1 MRKINDRLTVYT
13 CEEIRQIVSDL
24 IGEDAFKDFDTFKY
38 DKEPPL
44 MIFAQYKP
52 KENMLYAIYRLNSDK
67 TKILPRYEL
76 REISLSNGEWTGT
89 RYHRTSFDRVDLCD
103 EFIKD
108 CERFIK
114 SKGNEAFIYISE
126 FVLNNS
132 SIYNRCEG
140 TFI

>member
-1 MRKINDRLTVYT
+1 
-13 CEEIRQIVSDL
+13 
-24 IGEDAFKDFDTFKY
+24 
-38 DKEPPL
+38 

-89 RYHRTSFDRVDLCD
+89 RYYPTSFDRVDLCD

-140 TFI
+140 AFI